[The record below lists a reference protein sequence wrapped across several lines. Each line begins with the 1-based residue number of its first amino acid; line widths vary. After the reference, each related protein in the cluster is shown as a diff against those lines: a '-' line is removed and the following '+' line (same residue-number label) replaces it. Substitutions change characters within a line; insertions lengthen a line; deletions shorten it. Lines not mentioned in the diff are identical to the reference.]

1 LNALSLGESTAK
13 TLGLPIDQMRLGLI
27 GVLALATG
35 AAVAQ
40 TGLIAFIGLA
50 APHLVR
56 RFANGSQR
64 MHLLMS
70 SLAGGILLLA
80 SDLLART
87 ILAPLELPVGI
98 VTAVLGGSYLL
109 LLLRRQALGVSA

>member
-1 LNALSLGESTAK
+1 
-13 TLGLPIDQMRLGLI
+13 MRLGLSAI
-27 GVLALATG
+27 LALATG

-56 RFANGSQR
+56 RLANGSQR

-109 LLLRRQALGVSA
+109 LLLRRQALGVST

>member
-1 LNALSLGESTAK
+1 
-13 TLGLPIDQMRLGLI
+13 
-27 GVLALATG
+27 
-35 AAVAQ
+35 
-40 TGLIAFIGLA
+40 
-50 APHLVR
+50 
-56 RFANGSQR
+56 

-98 VTAVLGGSYLL
+98 VTAVLGGSYLM
-109 LLLRRQALGVSA
+109 LLLRRQALGVNA